1 MLWTLGC
8 AVYLKEFY
16 YDYID
21 KYVDHAD
28 FQYAEMGTDSAN
40 FAISTAKLKYVI
52 KPDMNDEYQC
62 CFFSVLIVLIY

>member
-1 MLWTLGC
+1 MYAHMNSEEDQHSL
-8 AVYLKEFY
+8 
-16 YDYID
+16 
-21 KYVDHAD
+21 YVDHAD

-40 FAISTAKLKYVI
+40 FAISSAKLKYVI